1 MLRVSHY
8 HCVPVSAR
16 KLNQIRHHQVPAF
29 RSISVILN
37 FRLKFGRAPSL
48 PVESITTTPVT
59 VFVGPNNSGKSKV
72 LSEIE
77 QYCRHGAKN
86 ASAVILDDL
95 EFSGLPESEAHQ
107 AIERIKQAPNPGETL
122 NVDHVFVGSRYG
134 RMQVHHNSLTQIV
147 HSPGSNPG
155 AFCQWFLTHNTLIL
169 DGRNRI
175 NLVNQQ
181 SGGDLQNSPQSSF
194 QVLFRDDAKRHEVRR
209 IVSEAFGSYFAID
222 PTHLG
227 QLRIRLSHRAP
238 ASDFEERGIHAEA
251 VQFHANSQLIDQASD
266 GVKAFTGI
274 VTEVMAGDPRVLLID
289 EPEAFL
295 HPSLASKLGY
305 EVSRAALSA
314 GKRVFVST
322 HSPTF
327 VMGCIQSGAPVN
339 IVRLTYRA
347 GVATARVLPSIEI
360 LELMR
365 NPLLRSTGVLSG
377 LFYEF
382 VVVAESDADRAFYQ
396 EINERL
402 LRFKPEW
409 GIPNCLF
416 INAQNKQTVQ
426 TILRPLRK
434 LGIPAVGIVDIDV
447 IKDEGPPWNNLLSG
461 ANVPSISH
469 GSFTSIRIAV
479 KQAME
484 KTGRNMK
491 RDGGIAILDSSE
503 REAALNLL
511 AQLGEYGIFVV
522 PGGELE
528 SWLQHLGGSG
538 HGPAWLISVFEKMG
552 EDPDAADYLKPAS
565 DDVWAFAQ
573 RIKAWL
579 VDSNRKGIPT

>member
-1 MLRVSHY
+1 MAS
-8 HCVPVSAR
+8 SD
-16 KLNQIRHHQVPAF
+16 
-29 RSISVILN
+29 RSDNVISN
-37 FRLKFGRAPSL
+37 FQLKFGRALGLSAETIPA
-48 PVESITTTPVT
+48 TPVT

-77 QYCRHGAKN
+77 QYCRRGSKD

-95 EFSGLPESEAHQ
+95 SFSGLSFDKALQ
-107 AIERIKQAPNPGETL
+107 AIEHIKHDPNPGETL
-122 NVDHVFVGSRYG
+122 NIGHVIVGSRYG
-134 RMQVHHNSLTQIV
+134 RQQLPFDSLNQFIQNP
-147 HSPGSNPG
+147 SSNIA
-155 AFCQWFLTHNTLIL
+155 AFCQWFLTHSTLIL

-181 SGGDLQNSPQSSF
+181 GGGDLQQAPQTSF

-209 IVSEAFGSYFAID
+209 IVFEAFGSYFVID
-222 PTHLG
+222 PTSLG
-227 QLRIRLSHRAP
+227 QLRIRLSQRAP
-238 ASDFEERGIHAEA
+238 SNAMEERGLHTEA
-251 VQFHANSQLIDQASD
+251 VQFHTNAQLIDQASD

-305 EVSRAALSA
+305 EVARAALSA
-314 GKRVFVST
+314 DKRVFVST
-322 HSPTF
+322 HSPMF

-339 IVRLTYRA
+339 IIRLTYRD
-347 GVATARVLPSIEI
+347 GVATARVLPSDEI

-382 VVVAESDADRAFYQ
+382 VVVTESDADRAFYQ

-434 LGIPAVGIVDIDV
+434 LGIPAAGIVDIDV
-447 IKDEGPPWNNLLSG
+447 LKDGGSNWTNLLLG
-461 ANVPSISH
+461 ANVPSIAH
-469 GSFTSIRIAV
+469 GSLATMRVAV

-484 KTGRNMK
+484 ATGRDMK
-491 RDGGIAILDSSE
+491 RDGGVAILNQPE
-503 REAALNLL
+503 QEAAKNLL
-511 AQLGEYGIFVV
+511 SQLGEYGVFVV

-528 SWLQHLGGSG
+528 SWVKHLGASG
-538 HGPAWLISVFEKMG
+538 HGPAWLINVFEKMG
-552 EDPDAADYLKPAS
+552 EDPSTENYLKPAT
-565 DDVWAFAQ
+565 DDVWAFMQ
-573 RIKAWL
+573 KLKGWL
-579 VDSNRKGIPT
+579 FDASRKGIPA

>member
-1 MLRVSHY
+1 M
-8 HCVPVSAR
+8 
-16 KLNQIRHHQVPAF
+16 
-29 RSISVILN
+29 ISN
-37 FRLKFGRAPSL
+37 FQLKFGRALGLSAETIPA
-48 PVESITTTPVT
+48 TPVT

-77 QYCRHGAKN
+77 QYCRRGSKD

-95 EFSGLPESEAHQ
+95 SFSGLSFDKALQ
-107 AIERIKQAPNPGETL
+107 AIEHIKHDPNPGETL
-122 NVDHVFVGSRYG
+122 NIGHVIVGSRYG
-134 RMQVHHNSLTQIV
+134 RQQLPFDSLNQFIQNP
-147 HSPGSNPG
+147 SSNIA
-155 AFCQWFLTHNTLIL
+155 AFCQWFLTHSTLIL

-181 SGGDLQNSPQSSF
+181 GGGDLQQAPQTSF

-209 IVSEAFGSYFAID
+209 IVFEAFGSYFVID
-222 PTHLG
+222 PTSLG
-227 QLRIRLSHRAP
+227 QLRIRLSQRAP
-238 ASDFEERGIHAEA
+238 SNAMEERGLHTEA
-251 VQFHANSQLIDQASD
+251 VQFHTNAQLIDQASD

-305 EVSRAALSA
+305 EVARAALSA
-314 GKRVFVST
+314 DKRVFVST
-322 HSPTF
+322 HSPMF

-339 IVRLTYRA
+339 IIRLTYRD
-347 GVATARVLPSIEI
+347 GVATARVLPSDEI

-382 VVVAESDADRAFYQ
+382 VVVTESDADRAFYQ

-434 LGIPAVGIVDIDV
+434 LGIPAAGIVDIDV
-447 IKDEGPPWNNLLSG
+447 LKDGGSNWTNLLLG
-461 ANVPSISH
+461 ANVPSIAH
-469 GSFTSIRIAV
+469 GSLATMRVAV

-484 KTGRNMK
+484 ATGRDMK
-491 RDGGIAILDSSE
+491 RDGGVAILNQPE
-503 REAALNLL
+503 QEAAKNLL
-511 AQLGEYGIFVV
+511 SQLGEYGVFVV

-528 SWLQHLGGSG
+528 SWVKHLGASG
-538 HGPAWLISVFEKMG
+538 HGPAWLINVFEKMG
-552 EDPDAADYLKPAS
+552 EDPSTENYLKPAT
-565 DDVWAFAQ
+565 DDVWAFMQ
-573 RIKAWL
+573 KLKGWL
-579 VDSNRKGIPT
+579 FDASRKGIPA